1 MINLYYCRG
10 KNFGDRLN
18 KYIFRYLL
26 NEKVISSSFQY
37 GKVIGIGS
45 ILQDFLF
52 ENSNEPEIKKCNEYI
67 HCFSTGIHSEKDF
80 EDLFEIKSLTFRKPI
95 RFWAVR
101 GKLTF
106 DLLKK
111 YGISLDDKNVV
122 LGDAGLL
129 VDSVFN
135 VREDKIFDVGIVPH
149 SHELKYGFFT
159 DLIDVI
165 PNSTILDVRISPKA
179 FLKKLAQCKSIIST
193 GLHPLIASDSL
204 RIPNLWI
211 RISENYARTLIFKFR
226 DYYSSY
232 GLKVDPLNIKEIDK
246 NIFFRILDEYKISD
260 ELVDKKKSELLNAA
274 SLMKKD
280 ILDEHTD
287 NSMVRKNIMHKLFIE
302 FPYLICIFP
311 KRAIIKLLY
320 SIPKGHRERQYKL

>member
-1 MINLYYCRG
+1 MPKHG
-10 KNFGDRLN
+10 M
-18 KYIFRYLL
+18 
-26 NEKVISSSFQY
+26 
-37 GKVIGIGS
+37 
-45 ILQDFLF
+45 
-52 ENSNEPEIKKCNEYI
+52 IKKVC
-67 HCFSTGIHSEKDF
+67 
-80 EDLFEIKSLTFRKPI
+80 
-95 RFWAVR
+95 
-101 GKLTF
+101 
-106 DLLKK
+106 
-111 YGISLDDKNVV
+111 
-122 LGDAGLL
+122 GDAGLL

-211 RISENYARTLIFKFR
+211 RISENYARTSIFKFR